1 MKKILALLLAVLCI
15 FSVVSCGKDDGDGE
29 EPTGAAA
36 EQVTAIANVINSSVP
51 TTIVTV
57 TEYEYGDE
65 TYKGRFETEIDKNPE
80 KSIFSFSYTRPARIE
95 DAADSNVVSVEG
107 KVYYNNGQVSVNEGD
122 TWEAAGSSYLALA
135 LNLDAKKLKSFTV
148 SEDGNTLTAT
158 ATPEN
163 AERILGTSVSAEGDV
178 TITIVTNSVY
188 LYNVRI
194 AYTAKDTGASVVVD
208 TSYDYRVHT
217 LEFPAAAK

>member
-15 FSVVSCGKDDGDGE
+15 FSVVSCGKGDDNTD
-29 EPTGAAA
+29 EPTGATA
-36 EQVTAIANVINSSVP
+36 EQVAAIANVINSSAP

-57 TEYEYGDE
+57 TEYTYGEDV
-65 TYKGRFETEIDKNPE
+65 YKGRFETEIDKNPV
-80 KSIFSFSYTRPARIE
+80 KSIFTFSYTRPARIE
-95 DAADSNVVSVEG
+95 DAADSNVVSVAG

-122 TWEAAGSSYLALA
+122 TWVATGSSYMELALS
-135 LNLDAKKLKSFTV
+135 LDANKLKSFTV
-148 SEDGNTLTAT
+148 SEDGGTLTAV

-163 AERILGTSVSAEGDV
+163 AERILGTAVSAEGDV

-188 LYNVRI
+188 LYNVRVE
-194 AYTAKDTGASVVVD
+194 YTAKGTGASVVVD

-217 LEFPAAAK
+217 LVFPEAEQ